1 MLNYRP
7 NGQGQFGR
15 PLKRL
20 LCEAKTGLLK
30 SVKDYNANG

>member
-7 NGQGQFGR
+7 SGQRRFGR

-20 LCEAKTGLLK
+20 LGKAKTGLLK
-30 SVKDYNANG
+30 SVKDYNAND

>member
-1 MLNYRP
+1 MLNYRS
-7 NGQGQFGR
+7 NGRRQFGR

-20 LCEAKTGLLK
+20 VGEVKTGLLK